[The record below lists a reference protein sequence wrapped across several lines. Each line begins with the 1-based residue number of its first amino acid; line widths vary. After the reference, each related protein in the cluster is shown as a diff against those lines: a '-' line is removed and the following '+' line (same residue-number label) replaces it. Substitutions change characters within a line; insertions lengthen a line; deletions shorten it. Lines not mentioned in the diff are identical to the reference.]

1 MNSSNSSSSG
11 LTTFEF
17 IELFAAMLLDMVFP
31 LPPMLWSLTGVG
43 KSAVV
48 RQTVERVSTPDKL
61 WTPNPGCHPTGALE
75 IINDW
80 GLIDLRTSLMEPT
93 DLRGLPD
100 LKSNVVRWVVPDELP
115 VVGEEDRFPKRG
127 ILFLDEFSHASPCMQ
142 SACFSL
148 VLDRRCG
155 PHVLLPGWHIVAA
168 SNYGHE
174 NAQSFALS
182 EPLRTRFQ
190 HFHLRCS
197 PDAFKQWALSH
208 SIDPRIIAFLNWHPD
223 YLHRRSDIADESFPT
238 PRTWA
243 CASKALSRFPDEANE
258 NLIAA
263 SVGSGTATVFCGFL
277 ALSRS
282 SDLNVDIGRL
292 LSGKAKAPKLTTE
305 NPDVAWALTGRISA
319 YVREHPE
326 LLSPAIKCFC
336 GEAWKGAREI
346 ARTGLA
352 DLKWLADPKDFSE
365 AFAPHT
371 EICLKA
377 FGRLL
382 E

>member
-1 MNSSNSSSSG
+1 MNSSASG
-11 LTTFEF
+11 LTTFEIIKVF
-17 IELFAAMLLDMVFP
+17 SQMLAQEP
-31 LPPMLWSLTGVG
+31 LSLALMFWSLTGVG
-43 KSAVV
+43 KSAIV
-48 RQTVERVSTPDKL
+48 RQTVAQISD
-61 WTPNPGCHPTGALE
+61 PGKVWKPINGVHVTGALE
-75 IINDW
+75 VINDW
-80 GLIDLRTSLMEPT
+80 GLVDLRTALMEPT

-100 LKSNVVRWVVPDELP
+100 LKQDLVRWVVPDELP
-115 VVGEEDRFPKRG
+115 VVGQEGRFPDRG
-127 ILFLDEFSHASPCMQ
+127 VLFLDELTHAQPAMQ
-142 SACFSL
+142 AACFSL

-168 SNYGHE
+168 SNYADE
-174 NAQSFALS
+174 NSQTFALS

-190 HFHLRCS
+190 HLHLRCS
-197 PDAFKQWALSH
+197 LDAFKVWAFKND
-208 SIDPRIIAFLNWHPD
+208 IDSRIIAFLNWHPD

-243 CASKALSRFPDEANE
+243 SASEALRLFPDETNE
-258 NLIAA
+258 AVIAA
-263 SVGSGTATVFCGFL
+263 SVGPGTATVFCGFM

-292 LSGKAKAPKLTTE
+292 LSGRAKAPKLTTE
-305 NPDVAWALTGRISA
+305 HPDIAWAFVGRISA
-319 YVREHPE
+319 YVREHHE
-326 LLSPAIKCFC
+326 FLSPAIKYLCSD
-336 GEAWKGAREI
+336 AWKGAREI

-352 DLKWLADPKDFSE
+352 DLKWLADPMEFSA